1 MQISVMTFNIQH
13 GLDYKRRDK
22 ASLKAFDEMKPEY
35 LKKLRETKPA
45 DRKQEDP
52 SLIDLSLTV
61 NAVRACGAE
70 ILTLNEVRDTE
81 EGVSDPCFTP
91 QVQRI
96 AEGLGWPYFYFGK
109 AIRIEGKGLYGNG
122 IVSRYPFLDVETIP
136 IPDPEVQDEPTYYES
151 RCVIKA
157 RIDVKG
163 RPLTVLTTHMGL
175 ASSEARGAVCTI
187 LKQVTPGEPVLL
199 MGDFNLTPESPIL
212 APLREVFADAGE
224 LLAPGQ
230 DLSYPSDEPNRKID
244 YIMAAGPVRFVR
256 AGIPAIVASDHRP
269 HTAVIELT

>member
-1 MQISVMTFNIQH
+1 MTFNIQH

-187 LKQVTPGEPVLL
+187 IHLATSNMAFGGVGESGMGSYHGRKGFDTFTHEKSIVDKKTWLDLPIRYQRYTRLKEALL
-199 MGDFNLTPESPIL
+199 KLF
-212 APLREVFADAGE
+212 LR
-224 LLAPGQ
+224 
-230 DLSYPSDEPNRKID
+230 
-244 YIMAAGPVRFVR
+244 
-256 AGIPAIVASDHRP
+256 
-269 HTAVIELT
+269 